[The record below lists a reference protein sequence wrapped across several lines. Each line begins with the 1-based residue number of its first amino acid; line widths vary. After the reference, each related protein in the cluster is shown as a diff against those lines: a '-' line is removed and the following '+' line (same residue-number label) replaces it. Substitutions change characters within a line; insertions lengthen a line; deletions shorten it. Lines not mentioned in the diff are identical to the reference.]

1 MADKPSSS
9 SATAGLHEIVV
20 TLPRAAIVALGLLLT
35 ASIAASLWLALHA
48 GSDGLRDLAKS
59 VLLVLLPISVVL
71 AAAIGIR
78 RTSTTQV
85 DELVTAF
92 LDRTVATRLQLACAH
107 RGTHRFPFDTA
118 TLTKPALGR
127 SVAQYRLD
135 WSEKR
140 HAPADVW
147 VKMNVINFEIGTELE
162 LVWSQGL
169 PQSDFFGPANLDE
182 VLDHPVLRSVAS
194 SVQGAIEEGYKV
206 RALFAPRGAGR
217 VGLEISFR
225 QKLGEHFLAS
235 PFLKR
240 YYAEDMVILV
250 GVLFRELDEAGLLP
264 PPGEGEEG

>member
-9 SATAGLHEIVV
+9 AAAGLHEIVV
-20 TLPRAAIVALGLLLT
+20 TLPRAAIVALALLL
-35 ASIAASLWLALHA
+35 ALSVAASLWLALHA
-48 GSDGLRDLAKS
+48 GSDGVRDLAKS

-71 AAAIGIR
+71 AAAVGIR

-92 LDRTVATRLQLACAH
+92 LDRTVATRLQLACEH
-107 RGTHRFPFDTA
+107 RGTHGFPFAGA

-127 SVAQYRLD
+127 SVAEYRLD
-135 WSEKR
+135 WAGHA

-147 VKMNVINFEIGTELE
+147 VKMNVVNFEVGTELSLRWPE
-162 LVWSQGL
+162 AL
-169 PQSDFFGPANLDE
+169 PKSDFLGPANLDE
-182 VLDHPVLRSVAS
+182 VLGHPVLQHLAS
-194 SVQGAIEEGYKV
+194 TVQGSIEEGYKV
-206 RALFAPRGAGR
+206 RALFKPQGPGR
-217 VGLEISFR
+217 IGLRLSVR

-250 GVLFRELDEAGLLP
+250 GVLFHELDEAGLLP